1 MRMCCD
7 LQHQVVVLY
16 YCGYRNKVA
25 VESEAMDPKN
35 SGTTEELLP
44 PTSNNGKPVATAS
57 SILTML
63 VHGSA
68 PFLSTFLLV
77 HLSAPIA
84 ANIGGSG
91 LASSVMLLGREYYQ
105 TMFGERYLLFLPFAV
120 HVTSSIAKRVI
131 LTFAS
136 DSSSTFPSSRQ
147 SISDLDSPAQ
157 SEKPFA
163 PKPRPRIRKL
173 TSLLS
178 ISAYTALFLF
188 VPIHVATHRL
198 LPAEADIL
206 AWPSTDV
213 DLDPLGSS
221 ELDYEFVK
229 TAIKTWPWRSWIL
242 YTGIVGCVLVHAA
255 QGASVIYARYIRGRV
270 GLRSRTSPRSS
281 SGNALGLARGNRRTA
296 ALAGVAA
303 FPVLTGLWVLSR
315 EPTLALSSVIQ
326 RYQITLMG
334 SWVYRL

>member
-1 MRMCCD
+1 
-7 LQHQVVVLY
+7 
-16 YCGYRNKVA
+16 
-25 VESEAMDPKN
+25 
-35 SGTTEELLP
+35 
-44 PTSNNGKPVATAS
+44 
-57 SILTML
+57 ML
-63 VHGSA
+63 AHGSA

-84 ANIGGSG
+84 ANVGGSG

-120 HVTSSIAKRVI
+120 HVTSSVAKRVI

-136 DSSSTFPSSRQ
+136 DSSSTSPSSH
-147 SISDLDSPAQ
+147 SPAQ
-157 SEKPFA
+157 SEKPFV

-198 LPAEADIL
+198 LPAEADTL

-213 DLDPLGSS
+213 DLEPLGSS

-270 GLRSRTSPRSS
+270 GLRSRPSPRRS
-281 SGNALGLARGNRRTA
+281 SGNALGLARGNKKA
-296 ALAGVAA
+296 AGAGW
-303 FPVLTGLWVLSR
+303 GLWVLSR

>member
-1 MRMCCD
+1 
-7 LQHQVVVLY
+7 
-16 YCGYRNKVA
+16 
-25 VESEAMDPKN
+25 MDPKN
-35 SGTTEELLP
+35 SETTEELVSP
-44 PTSNNGKPVATAS
+44 ASNNGKSVAAS

-77 HLSAPIA
+77 HLSAPIE
-84 ANIGGSG
+84 ANIVGSG

-105 TMFGERYLLFLPFAV
+105 TAFGERYLLLLPFAV
-120 HVTSSIAKRVI
+120 HVTSSVAKRVV
-131 LTFAS
+131 LTF
-136 DSSSTFPSSRQ
+136 
-147 SISDLDSPAQ
+147 ISDLDSLAR
-157 SEKPFA
+157 SEKPFS

-178 ISAYTALFLF
+178 ISAYTTLFLF

-198 LPAEADIL
+198 LPAEADTL

-255 QGASVIYARYIRGRV
+255 QGASVIYARYIRGRCGCV
-270 GLRSRTSPRSS
+270 GLPNRPSLRSS
-281 SGNALGLARGNRRTA
+281 SGNALGLARGNRKTA

-303 FPVLTGLWVLSR
+303 LPVLTGPWMLSR
-315 EPTLALSSVIQ
+315 EPMLALSSVVQ

>member
-1 MRMCCD
+1 
-7 LQHQVVVLY
+7 
-16 YCGYRNKVA
+16 
-25 VESEAMDPKN
+25 MDPKN
-35 SGTTEELLP
+35 SETTEELVSP
-44 PTSNNGKPVATAS
+44 ASNNGKSVAAS

-77 HLSAPIA
+77 HLSAPIE
-84 ANIGGSG
+84 ANIVGSG

-105 TMFGERYLLFLPFAV
+105 TAFGERYLLLLPFAV
-120 HVTSSIAKRVI
+120 HVTSSVAKR
-131 LTFAS
+131 
-136 DSSSTFPSSRQ
+136 
-147 SISDLDSPAQ
+147 
-157 SEKPFA
+157 PFS

-178 ISAYTALFLF
+178 ISAYTTLFLF

-198 LPAEADIL
+198 LPAEADTL

-270 GLRSRTSPRSS
+270 G
-281 SGNALGLARGNRRTA
+281 
-296 ALAGVAA
+296 
-303 FPVLTGLWVLSR
+303 FFFFFFFF
-315 EPTLALSSVIQ
+315 
-326 RYQITLMG
+326 
-334 SWVYRL
+334 